1 MLRTERVEG
10 EEEGG
15 AQRKRKRRCMM
26 RCGQSLMR
34 KSASGSWVCA
44 RVGFLPGTD
53 VNIKK
58 ILTSNTNTI
67 PASVSTAE
75 HGGTDAS
82 STATATATTSSG
94 KAMLVERN
102 KEERT
107 MATCLKL
114 ARLYTSAKKYKI
126 FISLSSP
133 LASHAHSYS
142 IT

>member
-1 MLRTERVEG
+1 
-10 EEEGG
+10 
-15 AQRKRKRRCMM
+15 
-26 RCGQSLMR
+26 MR

-102 KEERT
+102 KEERKREDWGGDWVCVVLGELESGGVCPPPERCVEMT
-107 MATCLKL
+107 RAPT
-114 ARLYTSAKKYKI
+114 
-126 FISLSSP
+126 
-133 LASHAHSYS
+133 
-142 IT
+142 